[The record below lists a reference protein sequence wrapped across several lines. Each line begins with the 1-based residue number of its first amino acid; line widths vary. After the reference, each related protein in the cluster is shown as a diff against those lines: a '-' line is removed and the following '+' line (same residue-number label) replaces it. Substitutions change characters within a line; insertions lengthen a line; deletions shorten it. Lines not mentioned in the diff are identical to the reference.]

1 MTEELW
7 AAFLRCSN
15 EELQDPNLSLDR
27 QLHNCDSKVAVWGG
41 RIVAIYYEV
50 ETGAARY
57 EQRGTGTSLAGF
69 DIPIPRAGGLHELVA
84 DATRTPRRFDRVI
97 CESISRLA
105 RNSAVAFTLEDQF
118 RAAGVSLHCADE
130 PFEESFGSIVLRHL
144 NVGLAR
150 GYLFNLKKASRQGS
164 ETATRQGWHMG
175 GIPLYGYRLVA
186 HEHPNP
192 HKRKRGLVR
201 HTLDLDLV
209 CGPVVRRIF
218 DEYLYG
224 NRGLTELR
232 DLLNSDLDRF
242 PPPVPPDPARRAA
255 RWSRSTLWFIL
266 RNPKYTGFQVWNR
279 RANKTGGGRHNEPA
293 QWTWSEQ
300 PSHPAIVSRAEY
312 EQVQVKAAHNQ
323 RSRRTATFETTPC
336 STPDY
341 VFRSRI
347 KCAHCDLRM
356 WGSRRGATR
365 YYLCQPAHQRGEV
378 PPDHP
383 RTVYVNERALLWGI
397 TDFLATGIYGPDRVA
412 YWESVLGTAD
422 RDQHDEAARARAQRN
437 HQERSVAEVQARLD
451 RQILSLEAEDLSP
464 QTRQRILGR
473 IGELE
478 EELGRAQASLT
489 RLRGEATTAPP
500 DVRTVRALLATFPI
514 RGNELRE
521 LPFSDL
527 RDLFASL
534 DLMVHYDHKQHR
546 VQVSVTLTSG
556 QGDAALLGSGL
567 LRRQDS
573 NLQPW
578 P

>member
-27 QLHNCDSKVAVWGG
+27 QLRNCETAVARWGG
-41 RIVAIYYEV
+41 RIVAVYYEV

-57 EQRGTGTSLAGF
+57 EQRGTGTRLVGF

-84 DATRTPRRFDRVI
+84 DATRKPRQFGRVI
-97 CESISRLA
+97 CESIGRLA

-150 GYLFNLKKASRQGS
+150 GYLFNLKQASRQGS

-175 GIPLYGYRLVA
+175 GIPLYGYRLDA
-186 HEHPNP
+186 HDHPNP
-192 HKRKRGLVR
+192 HKRKRGLHR
-201 HTLDLDLV
+201 HTLDLDPV
-209 CGPVVRRIF
+209 RGSVVRRIF
-218 DEYLYG
+218 DAYLYG
-224 NRGLTELR
+224 NGGLTEIR

-242 PPPVPPDPARRAA
+242 PPPVPTDPARRATK
-255 RWSRSTLWFIL
+255 WSRSTIWFIL

-279 RANKTGGGRHNEPA
+279 RANKTGRGRHNAPE
-293 QWTWSEQ
+293 QWTWSEE
-300 PSHPAIVSRAEY
+300 PSHPAIISRTEY

-323 RSRRTATFETTPC
+323 RSRRTAQFEATALHK
-336 STPDY
+336 PDY

-347 KCAHCDLRM
+347 KCVHCNLRM
-356 WGSRRGATR
+356 WSSRRRGTS
-365 YYLCQPAHQRGEV
+365 YYLCQPSHQRGEV

-383 RTVYVNERALLWGI
+383 RTVYVNERALVWSI
-397 TDFLATGIYGPDRVA
+397 TDFLATAIYGRDRVA
-412 YWESVLGTAD
+412 YWERVLVTAE
-422 RDQHDEAARARAQRN
+422 RHDETARLRA
-437 HQERSVAEVQARLD
+437 HISDQERSLLEVQGRLD
-451 RQILSLEAEDLSP
+451 RQVLNLEANDLPP
-464 QTRQRILGR
+464 QARQRIIAR

-478 EELGRAQASLT
+478 AELARAQASLA
-489 RLRGEATTAPP
+489 RLHGQAAAAPP
-500 DVRTVRALLATFPI
+500 DVHTVRELLATFPLK
-514 RGNELRE
+514 GDELRE

-534 DLMVHYDHKQHR
+534 DLMAHYDHQRHR
-546 VQVSVTLTSG
+546 VQVSVTLTAG